1 MGYAKITL
9 SADDGAMIGETSFR
23 YAASAMGRTNSRF
36 HTGIS
41 DASTAIRIDANW
53 MLVGDDEN
61 QTIRLFNRKLSGL
74 AVKQW
79 DFNTNLGLTDMY
91 PDGTPKEVD
100 LEASTRVGNRIF
112 WLGSHSHAFNAEE
125 RENRGRL
132 FATDLSGTGANIN
145 LRYVGRYDHLKADL
159 IAWDTNNLHG
169 KGASYYGFT
178 NSTAQGVDPKATD
191 GAGFNIEGLCMAPG
205 STTTAYL
212 GLRAPIVPP
221 TDRVNA
227 LIVPV
232 LNFTKLAISNGPPGS
247 AIFGPPIELNLG
259 GRGIRSLEGATNN
272 YLIVAGP
279 PGFATFVPPSDFHL
293 YTWNGRATNAP
304 QLRSADLT
312 GMLPEG
318 IVELPAGPW
327 TTNTQ
332 VQLISDNGITVYYG
346 DTNQAKHLEVPNFKK
361 FRSDWVKFGPV
372 TLPSPTIK
380 SIRVSESGADFLIT
394 WYSVAGG
401 KYRLQCAF
409 TLDEARWFD
418 LTEDVLATE
427 ALTTHIVPLGLYA
440 QCYFRVVLL
449 P

>member
-1 MGYAKITL
+1 M
-9 SADDGAMIGETSFR
+9 
-23 YAASAMGRTNSRF
+23 
-36 HTGIS
+36 
-41 DASTAIRIDANW
+41 
-53 MLVGDDEN
+53 
-61 QTIRLFNRKLSGL
+61 
-74 AVKQW
+74 
-79 DFNTNLGLTDMY
+79 
-91 PDGTPKEVD
+91 
-100 LEASTRVGNRIF
+100 
-112 WLGSHSHAFNAEE
+112 
-125 RENRGRL
+125 
-132 FATDLSGTGANIN
+132 
-145 LRYVGRYDHLKADL
+145 
-159 IAWDTNNLHG
+159 
-169 KGASYYGFT
+169 
-178 NSTAQGVDPKATD
+178 
-191 GAGFNIEGLCMAPG
+191 
-205 STTTAYL
+205 
-212 GLRAPIVPP
+212 PP

-380 SIRVSESGADFLIT
+380 AIVTSDAGPIVT
-394 WYSVAGG
+394 WYSVAG
-401 KYRLQCAF
+401 KSYRLQC
-409 TLDEARWFD
+409 TDD
-418 LTEDVLATE
+418 LAGAWQDISGTISATD
-427 ALTTHIVPLGLYA
+427 ALTSRAIPSGQSNHQFY
-440 QCYFRVVLL
+440 RVMLL